1 MSSYM
6 EILWRSTF
14 AFLTL
19 FLLAKFIGKK
29 LISQMTFFDYIAGI
43 SIGNLSANLAIDHS
57 KSVGPILLAL
67 LLWSAY
73 TVLLDILSLKS
84 RRARKFIEGRPTLLI
99 QNGKIMEGNLKK
111 IRFSVDDL
119 LMVLR
124 QKNIFNIADVEFAL
138 LEQDG
143 KASVLPKSQKRPVT
157 PNDLKIHTPYEGL
170 PSELIV
176 DGKIIYKNL
185 EYNKLDIQWLKDQ
198 LEMRKIAR
206 VEDVFLAQLMS
217 NGKLYIDVKGDQL
230 QYSNGPTDGL
240 E

>member
-1 MSSYM
+1 MSNYL
-6 EILWRSTF
+6 EIFWRSTF
-14 AFLTL
+14 AFFVL

-43 SIGNLSANLAIDHS
+43 SIGNLSAVLAIDHS
-57 KSVGPILLAL
+57 RTVGPVLLAL
-67 LLWSAY
+67 LLWTTY
-73 TVLLDILSLKS
+73 TILLDIISLKS
-84 RRARKFIEGRPTLLI
+84 RRARKFIEGRPTILI
-99 QNGKIMEGNLKK
+99 QNGKVMEGNLKK

-138 LEQDG
+138 LESDG

-157 PNDLKIHTPYEGL
+157 PNDLKIHTPYEGV

-185 EYNKLDIQWLKDQ
+185 EYNKLDIQWLKEQ
-198 LEMRKIAR
+198 LELRSIAR
-206 VEDVFLAQLMS
+206 VEDIGLAQLMS
-217 NGKLYIDVKGDQL
+217 NGKLYIDLFEDQL